1 MNALDTQRAGEVST
15 TRRPIRSLAKLWAAG
30 TAIAIVAVA
39 LVYLLANEVAGPLV
53 VTGAGEVTLSDVI
66 GFTILGGT
74 VGAVLTYVVGRFS
87 HRPRMALLTVTLI
100 ALAGYAV
107 VPFTAAETTTTAV
120 WLNVFHVVVAI
131 PVIGML
137 MRYLP
142 KNPSQREA

>member
-1 MNALDTQRAGEVST
+1 MNAVDTRRVAEVSP

-30 TAIAIVAVA
+30 TGIAIVAVA
-39 LVYLLANEVAGPLV
+39 SVYLLANEVAGPLV
-53 VTGAGEVTLSDVI
+53 VTSAGEVTMSDVI

-87 HRPRMALLTVTLI
+87 RRPRMALLAVTLI

-107 VPFTAAETTTTAV
+107 VPFTAAETTTIAI

-137 MRYLP
+137 IRYLP
-142 KNPSQREA
+142 KNRPQGEA

>member
-1 MNALDTQRAGEVST
+1 MNAIDTRPTAKVSPI
-15 TRRPIRSLAKLWAAG
+15 RRPIRSLAKLWAVG
-30 TAIAIVAVA
+30 TAIGIVAVA
-39 LVYLLANEVAGPLV
+39 SLYLLANEAAGPLV
-53 VTGAGEVTLSDVI
+53 VDGAGEVGVGDVV

-87 HRPRMALLTVTLI
+87 RRPRMALLAVTLI

-107 VPFTAAETTTTAV
+107 VPFTAAETTTTAI

-142 KNPSQREA
+142 KNRSQGEA